1 MPGAT
6 SSAMKPTFFPSPAAF
21 RSWLEKN
28 HASAA
33 ELLIGFYRKDS
44 GKGGISYPEA
54 LDEALCFGWIDG
66 VRKRFDRASYTIRF
80 TPRKPDSIWSAVNT
94 RRIGELIKLGRVH
107 PAGQQ
112 VFDRRDPKKSE
123 LYSYERATCKLEGAY
138 EKKFRANKKAWEF
151 YQGQAPSYRRTSAWW
166 VVSAKRE
173 ETRQRRLDQL
183 IAESAK
189 GRRIG
194 ILTAT
199 PQR

>member
-1 MPGAT
+1 MPRAKPGAIE
-6 SSAMKPTFFPSPAAF
+6 PTFFPSPAAF

-28 HASAA
+28 HATVA

-66 VRKRFDRASYTIRF
+66 VRKGFDETSYTIRF
-80 TPRKPDSIWSAVNT
+80 TRRKPDSIWSAINT
-94 RRIGELIKLGRVH
+94 RRVGDLARLGRMH
-107 PAGQQ
+107 LAGQQ

-123 LYSYERATCKLEGAY
+123 LYSYERAMCKLEGAY
-138 EKKFRANKKAWEF
+138 EKKFRASKKAWEF
-151 YQGQAPSYRRTSAWW
+151 YQAQAPWYRRTSAWW
-166 VVSAKRE
+166 VISAKRE
-173 ETRQRRLDQL
+173 ETRQCRLAQL
-183 IAESAK
+183 IADSARA
-189 GRRIG
+189 RRIG